1 MKFWPL
7 YHRSRPH
14 LTSCQ
19 YLLINYLGKSQIS
32 DQEIQNALEQGR
44 SFIKNISKAILPDK
58 SSIHLRTSN
67 LNTKPSFCEKGS
79 ANNLHA
85 QFLKPKE
92 ESIELSKQGVLESHA
107 TKVLMKDHN
116 FKDST
121 KSLKERLNT
130 VCPY

>member
-1 MKFWPL
+1 MVL
-7 YHRSRPH
+7 VSHSEPH

>member
-1 MKFWPL
+1 MVPVS
-7 YHRSRPH
+7 HIEPH
-14 LTSCQ
+14 PTSCQ

-32 DQEIQNALEQGR
+32 DQEIQNALEQGQ
-44 SFIKNISKAILPDK
+44 SFLKNISRAILPDK

-67 LNTKPSFCEKGS
+67 LNTKPSFCEKSS

-92 ESIELSKQGVLESHA
+92 ESIELSKQGVLSSHA
-107 TKVLMKDHN
+107 TKDLMKKHGLT
-116 FKDST
+116 DST

-130 VCPY
+130 VCLY